1 MSLTSPPG
9 VYTLIPGSLLAH
21 VSAPVACKLTRLVP
35 SPKRSGDSD
44 GSSAPTLRNTL
55 FHARV
60 HGAGCWTRR
69 DGRGGGRSVGASA
82 WAGKVRADEIGRRGA
97 GKVVWLLPRPY
108 RSSKRM
114 TTASTAAG
122 TAPHQ
127 PPGEV
132 CSCRNAAIW
141 FVPDPSARATAA
153 ADGNRT
159 ILGASS
165 PAATFADRY
174 LAAACEHALT
184 IASHSAGVATSSS
197 TMSDSPVASRPAAPC
212 SLSVSIGP
220 STGPSGSTA
229 ACALS
234 MGTSRHAERRPPLLL
249 PQLSP
254 SQYSCM

>member
-1 MSLTSPPG
+1 
-9 VYTLIPGSLLAH
+9 VER
-21 VSAPVACKLTRLVP
+21 VSASIR
-35 SPKRSGDSD
+35 GQ
-44 GSSAPTLRNTL
+44 
-55 FHARV
+55 
-60 HGAGCWTRR
+60 R
-69 DGRGGGRSVGASA
+69 DVGAA
-82 WAGKVRADEIGRRGA
+82 KRRPNWARARRNPSENA
-97 GKVVWLLPRPY
+97 VLPLP
-108 RSSKRM
+108 
-114 TTASTAAG
+114 
-122 TAPHQ
+122 APHQ

-141 FVPDPSARATAA
+141 FVLDPSARAMAA

-212 SLSVSIGP
+212 FLSGSVQP
-220 STGPSGSTA
+220 FTGPSGSTA

-249 PQLSP
+249 PLLSAP
-254 SQYSCM
+254 SQYLCMYQSLPLFLPMATAASGWGRWNDDAGAASLQPYDSAAPRVTSRMRVRSILLVTTRPGRGEHCR

>member
-69 DGRGGGRSVGASA
+69 DGRGGGGRSE
-82 WAGKVRADEIGRRGA
+82 RARGRGRCGRMRLDGGGA
-97 GKVVWLLPRPY
+97 GKIVWLLPRPY

-122 TAPHQ
+122 TAPQ
-127 PPGEV
+127 PVVEIPEV
-132 CSCRNAAIW
+132 FGR
-141 FVPDPSARATAA
+141 
-153 ADGNRT
+153 
-159 ILGASS
+159 
-165 PAATFADRY
+165 
-174 LAAACEHALT
+174 
-184 IASHSAGVATSSS
+184 
-197 TMSDSPVASRPAAPC
+197 
-212 SLSVSIGP
+212 
-220 STGPSGSTA
+220 
-229 ACALS
+229 
-234 MGTSRHAERRPPLLL
+234 LLVF
-249 PQLSP
+249 
-254 SQYSCM
+254 

>member
-44 GSSAPTLRNTL
+44 GSSAPTLRNT
-55 FHARV
+55 
-60 HGAGCWTRR
+60 
-69 DGRGGGRSVGASA
+69 
-82 WAGKVRADEIGRRGA
+82 
-97 GKVVWLLPRPY
+97 